1 MACVCRC
8 GARSTT
14 TSRSERLPTIVTFTV
29 SQLVNQIRNS
39 LRAEDQL
46 QDLWLEG
53 EISQFT
59 QATSGHCY
67 FKLKDSGAS
76 LDCVMW
82 RAQAVLLRKLPNHG
96 DQVLVHGKVDVF
108 PQQGKLQL
116 YVDLLQPSGLGQLNL
131 AFEALKQ
138 RLAAEGLFDA
148 ARKRPLPARPQR
160 IGIVTS
166 ADAAALRDILRTLNA
181 RYPLVDVVLASC
193 LVQGPE
199 APAQIDSA
207 IQAINRWAAA
217 VEPVDVLI
225 VARGGGS
232 LEELGAFNDER
243 VARALA
249 ASQVPTIAGVGHETD
264 FTIADFVADVRAPTP
279 TAAATLAVPDQRE
292 LRDQLEGTR
301 RYLVDRCLGQLR
313 SARRDVQAHRR
324 LLTRVSP
331 QAIVAMHRQRI
342 DELTWRAG
350 VRLRARLDVLH
361 ERVAA
366 EQNRIQALNPRH
378 VLARGYAIVQ
388 QSASGAVVTGVQQ
401 VSSGDRLHVTVADG
415 SFAVEVTADE
425 L

>member
-1 MACVCRC
+1 MPPDLKTAVIKESCV
-8 GARSTT
+8 
-14 TSRSERLPTIVTFTV
+14 IVTFTV

-39 LRAEDQL
+39 LRAEDEL

-67 FKLKDSGAS
+67 FKLKDGGAS

-82 RAQAVLLRKLPNHG
+82 RAQAAFLRTLPNHG
-96 DQVLVHGKVDVF
+96 DQVLAHGKVDVF

-131 AFEALKQ
+131 AFEALKR
-138 RLAAEGLFDA
+138 RLADEGLFDA
-148 ARKRPLPARPQR
+148 ARKRTLPTRPQR
-160 IGIVTS
+160 IGVVTS
-166 ADAAALRDILRTLNA
+166 ADAAALRDILRTLKA
-181 RYPLVDVVLASC
+181 RYPLVEVVLASC

-199 APAQIDSA
+199 APAQIAGA
-207 IQAINRWAAA
+207 IQAVNHRAVT

-232 LEELGAFNDER
+232 LEELAAFNDER

-249 ASQVPTIAGVGHETD
+249 ASEIPTIAGVGHETD

-292 LRDQLEGTR
+292 LRDQLEGSR
-301 RYLVDRCLGQLR
+301 RYLVDRALGQLR
-313 SARRDVQAHRR
+313 SARRDVRAHQR
-324 LLTRVSP
+324 LLARVSP
-331 QAIVAMHRQRI
+331 QVIVATHRQRI

-350 VRLRARLDVLH
+350 VQLRARLDVLH
-361 ERVAA
+361 ERVRAQ
-366 EQNRIQALNPRH
+366 QNRMQALNPRH

-388 QSASGAVVTGVQQ
+388 QPVSGVVVTRVDQ
-401 VSSGDRLHVTVADG
+401 VTAGDPLRVTVADG
-415 SFAVEVTADE
+415 VFAVEVTTNE

>member
-1 MACVCRC
+1 MPKLDCLFYVENRL
-8 GARSTT
+8 RSA
-14 TSRSERLPTIVTFTV
+14 PIVTFTV

-39 LRAEDQL
+39 LRAEEEL

-67 FKLKDSGAS
+67 FKLKDGGAS

-82 RAQAVLLRKLPNHG
+82 RAQAAFLRKLPNHG

-138 RLAAEGLFDA
+138 RLAAEGLFDV
-148 ARKRPLPARPQR
+148 ARKRSLPGRPQR
-160 IGIVTS
+160 IGVVTS
-166 ADAAALRDILRTLNA
+166 ADAAALRDILRTLKA
-181 RYPLVDVVLASC
+181 RYPLVDVLLAAC

-199 APAQIDSA
+199 APAQIEGA
-207 IQAINRWAAA
+207 IQAINRWAVD

-232 LEELGAFNDER
+232 LEELAAFNDER

-249 ASQVPTIAGVGHETD
+249 ASQIPTIAGVGHETD

-279 TAAATLAVPDQRE
+279 TAAATLAIPDQRE
-292 LRDQLEGTR
+292 LRDQLEGSR
-301 RYLVDRCLGQLR
+301 RFLLDRALGQLR
-313 SARRDVQAHRR
+313 SARREVRAHRR
-324 LLTRVSP
+324 LLARVSP
-331 QAIVAMHRQRI
+331 QAVVAVHRQRI

-350 VRLRARLDVLH
+350 VRLHGRLDLLR
-361 ERVAA
+361 ERVTAR
-366 EQNRIQALNPRH
+366 QNRMQALDPRH

-388 QSASGAVVTGVQQ
+388 QPASGVVITRVGQ
-401 VSSGDRLHVTVADG
+401 VAAGDPLRVTVVDG
-415 SFAVEVTADE
+415 TFGVEVKTDE

>member
-1 MACVCRC
+1 
-8 GARSTT
+8 
-14 TSRSERLPTIVTFTV
+14 
-29 SQLVNQIRNS
+29 
-39 LRAEDQL
+39 
-46 QDLWLEG
+46 
-53 EISQFT
+53 
-59 QATSGHCY
+59 
-67 FKLKDSGAS
+67 
-76 LDCVMW
+76 MW
-82 RAQAVLLRKLPNHG
+82 RAQAAFLRKLPNHG

-148 ARKRPLPARPQR
+148 ARKRALPTRPQR
-160 IGIVTS
+160 IGVVTS
-166 ADAAALRDILRTLNA
+166 ADAAALRDILRTLKA

-199 APAQIDSA
+199 ASAQIEGA
-207 IQAINRWAAA
+207 IQTINRWA
-217 VEPVDVLI
+217 VEVQPVDVLI

-232 LEELGAFNDER
+232 LEELAAFNDER

-249 ASQVPTIAGVGHETD
+249 ASQVPTISGVGHETD

-292 LRDQLEGTR
+292 LHDQLEGAR
-301 RYLVDRCLGQLR
+301 RFLVDRALGQLR
-313 SARRDVQAHRR
+313 SARRDVRAHRR
-324 LLTRVSP
+324 LLARVSP
-331 QAIVAMHRQRI
+331 QVIVAMHRQRI
-342 DELTWRAG
+342 DELTWRAS

-366 EQNRIQALNPRH
+366 QHNRMQALNPRH

-388 QSASGAVVTGVQQ
+388 QPASGTVVTRTEQ
-401 VSSGDRLHVTVADG
+401 VTAGDRLRVTVADG
-415 SFAVEVTADE
+415 SFAVEVTTDE
-425 L
+425 F